1 MELVMKI
8 TKRQLRRIIKE
19 AMPAGGVPDVVG
31 AITGVHGERQRRRLD
46 PNLAIKDFKEWAR
59 DYMGT
64 ASGPNSS
71 SVLATY
77 IVDQGLSEAEW
88 MEIAL
93 GMGFTP
99 RDVGLEVVRQQKE
112 SDAGGTL
119 TDEELYQQSFKEGKM
134 KITKKKLKR
143 LIREAMEDLPVLGG
157 QPPHEGSDSSM
168 STETE
173 IENSIMRT
181 LENKQGIDGVTLVQR
196 VISEVPSVDQDSVFS
211 FLDVLLED
219 GVVYFNVEED
229 EWSLA

>member
-1 MELVMKI
+1 
-8 TKRQLRRIIKE
+8 
-19 AMPAGGVPDVVG
+19 VPDVVG

-46 PNLAIKDFKEWAR
+46 PNLAIKDYKEWAR

-112 SDAGGTL
+112 FDAGGTS
-119 TDEELYQQSFKEGKM
+119 TDEQLYQQSFKEGKM

-143 LIREAMEDLPVLGG
+143 LIREAMEELPVLGTRV
-157 QPPHEGSDSSM
+157 HDDDIARAM
-168 STETE
+168 STESE
-173 IENSIMRT
+173 IENSIM
-181 LENKQGIDGVTLVQR
+181 DTLVEQPGISGMELAQQ
-196 VISEVPSVDQDSVFS
+196 VMSEVPSVDQDSVFS

-219 GVVYFNVEED
+219 GVVYFNEEED
-229 EWSLA
+229 EWHLI